1 MSPTAAEIQTVL
13 DAWPEDD
20 ASPASVK
27 LLFGG
32 WQGLRMPAINAA
44 VQALNDD
51 PTSGF
56 TTPRGRGHHHK
67 IHKCRTLTMHGV
79 PVAAGG
85 PTPSPEEMR
94 SMLPPADGAGDAVS
108 ERMRL
113 LEQEV
118 RESRQTLTQQAA
130 ITDSLVRQAAAM
142 DADRDVT
149 ADYEIHAD
157 VLKLIPKSFLKH
169 RPLSMRGYSPWPA

>member
-1 MSPTAAEIQTVL
+1 MSLAAAEIQTVL
-13 DAWPEDD
+13 DTWPEDD
-20 ASPASVK
+20 ALPASVK
-27 LLFGG
+27 LLFDG
-32 WQGLRMPAINAA
+32 WQELRMPMINAA

-56 TTPRGRGHHHK
+56 TTPSGRGYHK

-118 RESRQTLTQQAA
+118 RDSRQTLTQQAA
-130 ITDSLVRQAAAM
+130 IMDSLVRQAAAM

-157 VLKLIPKSFLKH
+157 VLKLIPKSFLEH
-169 RPLSMRGYSPWPA
+169 RPLSKVDRRTTS